1 MVSSALNPQSVA
13 IVGASESPGKVG
25 TTLAINLIKGGY
37 KGKIYPIN
45 PKRDEIF
52 GHKTYKSLS
61 DVKEPIDLAVIAT
74 PSKTV
79 VKITQEC
86 AEAGVKSLVIISAGF
101 KELGDPGIALEHEIL
116 AIAKKAGMRIIGPNC
131 LGVMNP
137 LINFNA
143 TFASKMAPQGNIAF
157 ISQSGALCTAVLDRS
172 FKEGLGFS
180 AFVSLGS
187 MLDIGWG
194 DLIEFLADDP
204 NTSSIF
210 IYMESIG
217 DARSFL
223 SAAQKALNK
232 NKPVVILK
240 AGRTEEAAKAAA
252 SHTGSLAGSDAV
264 ISAAIEQ
271 VGAIRAGNIADF
283 FNLAQF
289 LSKQPLPKG
298 ENLAIITNAGGPG
311 VLATDG
317 TVESGAVL
325 ASLSEQSIEA
335 LNKVLPE
342 HWSHGN
348 PIDVLGDASAQQYA
362 KTFDIVDKDPNISGL
377 LVILTPQDMTDP
389 TATAELLV
397 PFAADDKKPVLASWF
412 GGESVIEGEALLKK
426 SGIPCFAYPDNAARV
441 FGIVS
446 SYSKRAQKL
455 KQALQVQELSK
466 DSKSV
471 QQILD
476 GAKKE
481 NRPLLSEFEAKE
493 VIHAYGIPTVLT
505 KIAEDSTE
513 AAKLAQEMG
522 FPVVVKLYSHTITHK
537 TDVGGVKLNLTTKE
551 AVIKAF
557 KEIEKS
563 TSELKGKEHFQGV
576 TVQKMIS
583 LKGQELILGSSLDP
597 QVGPVILFG
606 TGGTLV
612 EVFKDSSL
620 GLAALSPFAANEMI
634 EKTLIFEA
642 LKGVRGEKGVD
653 LDKLREILLR
663 FSKLITD
670 FPRIQECDINP
681 LLASSEGIIALD
693 ARIVCHDFS
702 IDDKNLPRASLEP

>member
-1 MVSSALNPQSVA
+1 MNPKSVA

-25 TTLAINLIKGGY
+25 SALATNLIKGGY
-37 KGKIYPIN
+37 KGRIYPIN
-45 PKRDEIF
+45 PKRSEIL
-52 GHKTYKSLS
+52 GQKAYKSLS
-61 DVKEPIDLAVIAT
+61 DVGEPIDLVVIAT

-79 VKITQEC
+79 VGITQEC
-86 AEAGVKSLVIISAGF
+86 ADLGVKSLVIISAGF
-101 KELGDPGIALEHEIL
+101 KELGEPGIALEKEIL
-116 AIAKKAGMRIIGPNC
+116 AIAKKANMRIVGPNC

-137 LINFNA
+137 LIDFNA
-143 TFASKMAPQGNIAF
+143 TFASKMAPKGNVAF

-172 FKEGLGFS
+172 FSEGLGFS

-194 DLIEFLADDP
+194 DLIDFLSDDP

-210 IYMESIG
+210 IYMETIG
-217 DARSFL
+217 DAKSFL
-223 SAAQKALNK
+223 LAAQKALKK
-232 NKPVVILK
+232 NKPIVILK
-240 AGRTEEAAKAAA
+240 AGRTEEAALAAA

-264 ISAAIEQ
+264 ISAAIKQ
-271 VGAIRAGNIADF
+271 VGAIRAENIADF

-298 ENLAIITNAGGPG
+298 QNLAIITNAGGPG

-317 TVESGAVL
+317 TIESGALL
-325 ASLSEQSIEA
+325 ATLSEKSISA

-348 PIDVLGDASAQQYA
+348 PIDVLGDASAEQYA
-362 KTFDIVDKDPNISGL
+362 QAFEIVDKDPGISGL

-389 TATAELLV
+389 TGTAKLLL
-397 PFAADDKKPVLASWF
+397 PFAAHDKKPVLASWF
-412 GGESVIEGEALLKK
+412 GGKTVTQGEDLLKT

-441 FGIVS
+441 FGIIS
-446 SYSKRAQKL
+446 SYAKQAEKL
-455 KQALQVQELSK
+455 KKATKAPELSK
-466 DSKSV
+466 DAKMV
-471 QQILD
+471 QTILD
-476 GAKKE
+476 AAKKE

-505 KIAEDSTE
+505 KIAENSDK
-513 AAKLAQEMG
+513 AASLAEEMG
-522 FPVVVKLYSHTITHK
+522 FPIVVKLYSHTITHK
-537 TDVGGVKLNLTTKE
+537 TDVGGVKLNLKTKE

-557 KEIEKS
+557 EEIEKS
-563 TSELKGKEHFQGV
+563 TEELKGKEHFQGV

-583 LKGQELILGSSLDP
+583 LEGQELILGSSLDT

-620 GLAALSPFAANEMI
+620 GLAPLTPFAADEMMQ
-634 EKTLIFEA
+634 KTLIFEA
-642 LKGVRGEKGVD
+642 LKGVRGNKGVD
-653 LDKLREILLR
+653 LKKLREILLR
-663 FSKLITD
+663 FSQLITD

-681 LLASSEGIIALD
+681 LLASEEGIIALD

-702 IDDKNLPRASLEP
+702 IEDKDLPRPSLDY